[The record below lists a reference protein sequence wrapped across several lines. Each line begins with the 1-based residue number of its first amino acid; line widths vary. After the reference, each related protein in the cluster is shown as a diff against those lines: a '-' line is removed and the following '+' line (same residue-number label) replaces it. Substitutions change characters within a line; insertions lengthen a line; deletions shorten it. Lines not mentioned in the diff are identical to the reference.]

1 MECVKQEPNSDF
13 GDDLDQCVAAI
24 EKDAVYNGGSTFS
37 GFPDLIGEDTNDEII
52 TSDAFNDLISDIN
65 FDFDFD
71 DNKTGIAGTVAEHNA
86 IANGALKMDDTKDL
100 VQNNTIDGGGSA
112 KQVQNSPLVH
122 GQNYSPPVFEGQQG
136 KNRMSYPNMDFAKTE
151 LSPAAQT
158 LKQMAE
164 QHQHK
169 NQMGLQF
176 NPNARVPNARSPY
189 SDFQSFQGE
198 YGSPNSN
205 PGFKNSPGFPQP
217 DMIKQEIL
225 YQGNEYDM
233 KRKSAGKRLTC
244 IYPHP

>member
-1 MECVKQEPNSDF
+1 MECVKQEPGSDF

-24 EKDAVYNGGSTFS
+24 EKDAVYNGGSTFG

-71 DNKTGIAGTVAEHNA
+71 DNKSGILTSSAGEHNGGA
-86 IANGALKMDDTKDL
+86 IKTDDTKDFAQNPADSAKH
-100 VQNNTIDGGGSA
+100 VQNPTTH
-112 KQVQNSPLVH
+112 SPLVQ

-136 KNRMSYPNMDFAKTE
+136 KSRISYPNMDFPKTE

-176 NPNARVPNARSPY
+176 APNTRVPNARSPY
-189 SDFQSFQGE
+189 SDFQSFQGD

-205 PGFKNSPGFPQP
+205 PGFKTSPGFPQP

-233 KRKSAGKRLTC
+233 KRKGAGKTQVET
-244 IYPHP
+244 